1 MNNTFNNLI
10 IYNGYPLSIVLAL
23 VFHILIFVTLIYLQS
38 TSEAQ
43 SLELVQP
50 TIIKALFIDENP
62 QVRNQQL
69 REQRR
74 QQEVADQRRR
84 EEQRRLEEQRQQQEA
99 EQQRQREQEAAERQ
113 QQEREREQAALRER
127 EELERQRA
135 EQERRQREEDA
146 QREANEEERRR
157 RELAEQQE
165 RQRQQE
171 LQRQRQQEA
180 AEAAAAE
187 AARTEYELVQSATAL
202 IQQVVQENWSRPPS
216 ARNGMRAVLQIR
228 MLPTGEL
235 VDATI
240 TQSSGDPAFD
250 RSAETAVIRAAP
262 FSELQ
267 DLPINV
273 FNANFRSL
281 SLIFEPE
288 DLLN

>member
-23 VFHILIFVTLIYLQS
+23 IFHILIFVTLIYLQS

-74 QQEVADQRRR
+74 QQEVTDQRRR
-84 EEQRRLEEQRQQQEA
+84 EEQRQQQEA
-99 EQQRQREQEAAERQ
+99 EQQRQREQEAAEQQ

-135 EQERRQREEDA
+135 ERERRESEEIA
-146 QREANEEERRR
+146 RQEADEEERRR

-171 LQRQRQQEA
+171 SLRQRQQEA

-235 VDATI
+235 VDANI

>member
-62 QVRNQQL
+62 QLRNQQL

-74 QQEVADQRRR
+74 QQGVADQRRR
-84 EEQRRLEEQRQQQEA
+84 EERRQQQEA
-99 EQQRQREQEAAERQ
+99 EQQRQREQEAAEQ
-113 QQEREREQAALRER
+113 QQRERERDQAAQSER

-135 EQERRQREEDA
+135 ERERRESEEVA
-146 QREANEEERRR
+146 RQQANEEERRR

-171 LQRQRQQEA
+171 LLRQRQQEVS
-180 AEAAAAE
+180 EAAAAE

-235 VDATI
+235 VDANI

>member
-23 VFHILIFVTLIYLQS
+23 IFHILIFVTLIYLQS

-62 QVRNQQL
+62 QLRNQQL
-69 REQRR
+69 RQ
-74 QQEVADQRRR
+74 QQEVVDQRRR
-84 EEQRRLEEQRQQQEA
+84 EERRQQQEA
-99 EQQRQREQEAAERQ
+99 EQQRQREQEAAEQ
-113 QQEREREQAALRER
+113 QQRERERDQAAQSER

-135 EQERRQREEDA
+135 ERERRESEEVA
-146 QREANEEERRR
+146 RQQANEEERRR

-171 LQRQRQQEA
+171 LLRQRQQEVS
-180 AEAAAAE
+180 EAATAE

-235 VDATI
+235 VDANI

>member
-62 QVRNQQL
+62 QLRNQQL

-74 QQEVADQRRR
+74 QQGVADQRRR
-84 EEQRRLEEQRQQQEA
+84 EERRQQQEA
-99 EQQRQREQEAAERQ
+99 EQQRQRVQEAAEQ
-113 QQEREREQAALRER
+113 QQRERERDQAAQSER

-135 EQERRQREEDA
+135 ERERRESEEVA
-146 QREANEEERRR
+146 RQQANEEERRR

-171 LQRQRQQEA
+171 LLRQRQQEVS
-180 AEAAAAE
+180 EAATAE

-235 VDATI
+235 VDANI

>member
-74 QQEVADQRRR
+74 QQEAAD
-84 EEQRRLEEQRQQQEA
+84 QRRLEEQRQQQEA

-113 QQEREREQAALRER
+113 QKEREREQAALRAR

-235 VDATI
+235 VDANI

>member
-10 IYNGYPLSIVLAL
+10 IYNGYPLSIVLSL

-62 QVRNQQL
+62 QLRNQQL
-69 REQRR
+69 RQ
-74 QQEVADQRRR
+74 QQEVVDQRRR
-84 EEQRRLEEQRQQQEA
+84 EERRQQQEA
-99 EQQRQREQEAAERQ
+99 EQQRQREQEAAEQ
-113 QQEREREQAALRER
+113 QQRERERDQAAQSER

-135 EQERRQREEDA
+135 ERERRESEEVA
-146 QREANEEERRR
+146 RQQANEEERRR

-171 LQRQRQQEA
+171 LLRQRQQEVS
-180 AEAAAAE
+180 EAATAE

-235 VDATI
+235 VDANI

>member
-62 QVRNQQL
+62 QLRNQQL
-69 REQRR
+69 RQ
-74 QQEVADQRRR
+74 QQEVVDQRRR
-84 EEQRRLEEQRQQQEA
+84 EERRQQQEA
-99 EQQRQREQEAAERQ
+99 EQQRQREQEAAEQ
-113 QQEREREQAALRER
+113 QQRERERDQAAQSER

-135 EQERRQREEDA
+135 ERERRESEEVA
-146 QREANEEERRR
+146 RQQANEEERRR

-171 LQRQRQQEA
+171 LLRQRQQEVS
-180 AEAAAAE
+180 EAAAAE

-235 VDATI
+235 VDANI

>member
-62 QVRNQQL
+62 QLRNQQL
-69 REQRR
+69 RQ
-74 QQEVADQRRR
+74 QQEVVDQRRR
-84 EEQRRLEEQRQQQEA
+84 EERRQQQEA
-99 EQQRQREQEAAERQ
+99 EQQRQREQEAAEQ
-113 QQEREREQAALRER
+113 QQRERERDQAAQSER

-135 EQERRQREEDA
+135 ERERRESEEVA
-146 QREANEEERRR
+146 RQQANEEERRR

-171 LQRQRQQEA
+171 LLRQRQQEVS
-180 AEAAAAE
+180 EAATAE

-235 VDATI
+235 VDANI

>member
-23 VFHILIFVTLIYLQS
+23 GFHILIFVTLIYLQS

-84 EEQRRLEEQRQQQEA
+84 EEQQRLEAQRQQQEA

-113 QQEREREQAALRER
+113 QQEREQAALRER

-135 EQERRQREEDA
+135 EQERREREEA
-146 QREANEEERRR
+146 ARREANEEERQR
-157 RELAEQQE
+157 RELAEQQA

-171 LQRQRQQEA
+171 LERQREQAA

-250 RSAETAVIRAAP
+250 RSAENAVFRAAP